1 MPKFNLDKLD
11 FKVINMQWRLAE
23 AKNRFS
29 EVINKALS
37 EGPQKIVR
45 RNDTVI
51 ILSKKDY
58 DKLTGKE
65 SGFKDFLFNQTPKLD
80 DLDLN
85 RDKTQVRSCN
95 L

>member
-1 MPKFNLDKLD
+1 
-11 FKVINMQWRLAE
+11 MQWRLAE

-37 EGPQKIVR
+37 EGPQQVLR
-45 RNDTVI
+45 RDDTVI

-58 DKLTGKE
+58 EKLTGKH
-65 SGFKDFLFNQTPKLD
+65 SGFKDFLLNQTPKFD
-80 DLDLN
+80 DLDFD
-85 RDKTQVRSCN
+85 RDKNPMREIE

>member
-1 MPKFNLDKLD
+1 
-11 FKVINMQWRLAE
+11 MQWRLAE
-23 AKNRFS
+23 AKNRLS

-37 EGPQKIVR
+37 EGPQKITR
-45 RNDTVI
+45 RDDTVI

-58 DKLTGKE
+58 EKLTGKQ
-65 SGFKDFLFNQTPKLD
+65 SGFKDFLLNQTPKID

-85 RDKTQVRSCN
+85 RDKTQMRDIN

>member
-1 MPKFNLDKLD
+1 MI
-11 FKVINMQWRLAE
+11 VQWRLAE

-37 EGPQKIVR
+37 EGPQKIIR
-45 RNDTVI
+45 RDDTVI

-58 DKLTGKE
+58 ERLTGMQT
-65 SGFKDFLFNQTPKLD
+65 GFKDFLLNQTPKLD

-85 RDKTQVRSCN
+85 RDKTPMRKII

>member
-1 MPKFNLDKLD
+1 
-11 FKVINMQWRLAE
+11 MQWRLAE

-37 EGPQKIVR
+37 EGPQQVLR
-45 RNDTVI
+45 RDDTVI

-58 DKLTGKE
+58 EKLTGKRP
-65 SGFKDFLFNQTPKLD
+65 GFKDFLLNHTPKLD

-85 RDKTQVRSCN
+85 RDKTQMREID

>member
-1 MPKFNLDKLD
+1 
-11 FKVINMQWRLAE
+11 MQWRLAE

-37 EGPQKIVR
+37 EGPQQVMR
-45 RNDTVI
+45 RDDTVI
-51 ILSKKDY
+51 ILSKDDY
-58 DKLTGKE
+58 EKLTGKQT
-65 SGFKDFLFNQTPKLD
+65 GFKDFLLNQTPILE

-85 RDKTQVRSCN
+85 RDKTLMRDVD